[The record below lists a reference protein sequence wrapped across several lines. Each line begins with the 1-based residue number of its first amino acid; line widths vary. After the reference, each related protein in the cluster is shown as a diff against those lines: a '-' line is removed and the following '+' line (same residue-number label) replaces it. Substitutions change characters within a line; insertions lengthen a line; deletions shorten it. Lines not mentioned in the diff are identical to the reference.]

1 MRKLVEQLVS
11 RPYAGRFT
19 VPAAGR
25 SILGAASGPTGGII
39 VTTDTQARPARERRR
54 QADRREESEHR
65 LLEAATAL
73 IAEKGCTKMTLSE
86 VGARAGYSTTLPV
99 HYFKTKEALIAA
111 VTDRIS
117 DHYSR
122 YLESELQ
129 GVSGLPA
136 VRTFI
141 RTFIQHVVEFPV
153 MRRAWFMI
161 LAEAAIE
168 PELRDAVSR
177 PRSSA
182 IRDLSAFLRQAQRAG
197 DLRKGLDVELQA
209 SMIHGALR
217 GLIELWVVDP
227 RAITLSKH
235 AAAFGDFVLRSLE
248 R

>member
-1 MRKLVEQLVS
+1 M
-11 RPYAGRFT
+11 
-19 VPAAGR
+19 
-25 SILGAASGPTGGII
+25 
-39 VTTDTQARPARERRR
+39 TTDTPARPARERRR

-73 IAEKGCTKMTLSE
+73 IAEKGCTKMTLAE
-86 VGARAGYSTTLPV
+86 VGARAGYSITLPV

-111 VTDRIS
+111 VTERIS

-129 GVSGLPA
+129 GVSGLLA

-182 IRDLSAFLRQAQRAG
+182 VRDLSAFLRQAQRAG
-197 DLRKGLDVELQA
+197 EVKKGLDVDLQA
-209 SMIHGALR
+209 SIIHGALR

-227 RAITLSKH
+227 RAVSLSKH
-235 AAAFGDFVLRSLE
+235 AAAFNDFVLRSLE